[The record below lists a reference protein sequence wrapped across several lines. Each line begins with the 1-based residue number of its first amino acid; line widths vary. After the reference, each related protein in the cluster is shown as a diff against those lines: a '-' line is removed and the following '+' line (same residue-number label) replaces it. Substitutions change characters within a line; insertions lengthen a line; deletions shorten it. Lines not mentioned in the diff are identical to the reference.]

1 MFCECFASVFQAFCE
16 CFASVSLP
24 ISTSISTQIDYSVP
38 AHGLHT
44 WTQKSFLS
52 SHIQTGADNFAIQ
65 SSSIAFSAADSSHSR
80 RQSRRQSRSRF
91 FFLSPAVSPAVSQQ
105 VLLFFSPAVSLAVSP
120 AVSQQIL
127 LSLAG
132 SLAGSLARHRL
143 ACLTRKRLEGR
154 SFLKPL
160 WVSRPNLFLI
170 IN

>member
-1 MFCECFASVFQAFCE
+1 MLCAC
-16 CFASVSLP
+16 SVSVLRVF
-24 ISTSISTQIDYSVP
+24 SKRFATSISTQIDYSVP

-52 SHIQTGADNFAIQ
+52 SHIQTGADNFCYSVQ
-65 SSSIAFSAADSSHSR
+65 FHR
-80 RQSRRQSRSRF
+80 VFCSRF
-91 FFLSPAVSPAVSQQ
+91 FSLSP
-105 VLLFFSPAVSLAVSP
+105 AVSP

-160 WVSRPNLFLI
+160 WVSRPNLFYAEKYIPFLLSFFPSS
-170 IN
+170 

>member
-1 MFCECFASVFQAFCE
+1 MFSKRFA
-16 CFASVSLP
+16 
-24 ISTSISTQIDYSVP
+24 TSISTQIDYSVP

-52 SHIQTGADNFAIQ
+52 SHIQTGADNFCYSVQ
-65 SSSIAFSAADSSHSR
+65 FHRVFCSRFFSLAGSLAGSLAADSSFSR

-91 FFLSPAVSPAVSQQ
+91 F
-105 VLLFFSPAVSLAVSP
+105 FFSPAVSLAVSP

-143 ACLTRKRLEGR
+143 ACLTRKRLERR

-160 WVSRPNLFLI
+160 WVSRPNLFKKERVARI
-170 IN
+170 

>member
-1 MFCECFASVFQAFCE
+1 MLCAC
-16 CFASVSLP
+16 SVSVLRVF
-24 ISTSISTQIDYSVP
+24 SKRFATSISTQIDYSVP

-44 WTQKSFLS
+44 WTHKSFLS

-65 SSSIAFSAADSSHSR
+65 SSSIAFSAADSSLSR

-91 FFLSPAVSPAVSQQ
+91 F
-105 VLLFFSPAVSLAVSP
+105 FFSPAVSLAVSP

-143 ACLTRKRLEGR
+143 ACLTRKRLERR

-160 WVSRPNLFLI
+160 WVSRPNLF
-170 IN
+170 

>member
-52 SHIQTGADNFAIQ
+52 SHIQTGADNFCYSVQ
-65 SSSIAFSAADSSHSR
+65 FHR
-80 RQSRRQSRSRF
+80 VFCSRF
-91 FFLSPAVSPAVSQQ
+91 FSLSP
-105 VLLFFSPAVSLAVSP
+105 AVSP

-132 SLAGSLARHRL
+132 SLAGSLAADSSFSHRQS
-143 ACLTRKRLEGR
+143 RWQSRRQSR
-154 SFLKPL
+154 SRFFFLSPA
-160 WVSRPNLFLI
+160 VSPAVSLVIVSLGLPENA
-170 IN
+170 